1 MPIIKSAK
9 KRVRTAE
16 KAAVQN
22 AKTRKSVRQSIKS
35 LQQALDNNDK
45 KALSEL
51 FSQVQSSLDTAVKK
65 NVIHKNKAARKKSQL
80 AEKVKAVGGIT
91 KKASPAPPKPK
102 KASVAV
108 KKPATKKSPSKKPAK
123 K

>member
-16 KAAVQN
+16 KAAVLN
-22 AKTRKSVRQSIKS
+22 AKTRKSVRHSIKL

-80 AEKVKAVGGIT
+80 AEKVKNAGGTI
-91 KKASPAPPKPK
+91 KKTSPSSAKPK
-102 KASVAV
+102 KSTSTVRKTTSKTTV
-108 KKPATKKSPSKKPAK
+108 NKKPSKK
-123 K
+123 

>member
-102 KASVAV
+102 KASVTV